1 MRRRRVENVSAPER
15 LARERA
21 SNNGHMAIENG
32 GPVRAG
38 APEAGESRRRTAGAE
53 SQFEASVRDQVEH
66 RGVFGDADWLVE
78 RQSHDA
84 STKTNSRRAPRD
96 MREKHKRGG
105 KTAFVPIKV
114 MLSDPRRVETVPFR
128 VNDLLRSEAIPLS
141 WGRLIEK
148 PSEETEPSWSRRRH
162 VDVQPQSF

>member
-1 MRRRRVENVSAPER
+1 
-15 LARERA
+15 
-21 SNNGHMAIENG
+21 MAIENG
-32 GPVRAG
+32 RPVRAG

-66 RGVFGDADWLVE
+66 RRVFGDPDWLVE

-84 STKTNSRRAPRD
+84 SAKTNSRCARRD

-114 MLSDPRRVETVPFR
+114 MLSDPGRVKAVSLR
-128 VNDLLRSEAIPLS
+128 VNDLLRALVQTAGSGPL
-141 WGRLIEK
+141 
-148 PSEETEPSWSRRRH
+148 
-162 VDVQPQSF
+162 